1 MITIKI
7 KCSCLPKKELF
18 RDFETHYRIISC
30 VPLDYYP
37 ELELNKHGNFSIS
50 GSNLDNIQLNQ
61 EANLVLTED
70 NKSKYPASYVMVS
83 YEGVEL
89 DEKGEIL
96 VDQRYEL
103 EILNRLMEASQAKN
117 VNEAYPNFVSLVLNN
132 KQDTIDFKN
141 IKNVGQKRLDLYIS
155 KVQSDCKSIL
165 FFPAAFENGI
175 ASVDDIKSLRT
186 FFKMPD
192 IFLEK
197 IRENPYFVY
206 MNILGYSFEKAD
218 KLVLKYYP
226 DFIDSK
232 LRCEYGCLEILK
244 QSELDGDTRINGSL
258 MASEAIKLMPEAKHH
273 MAEVIKNS
281 DLIHFDENSKYTAIE
296 QTYQNEL
303 LITENIIDRLKNP
316 RYTPMNWKQYATVD
330 GFELTDEQQKILR
343 EVQNNSIIILTGSA
357 GCVDCDTEFFNGE
370 GWKRIAD
377 YEQGDKVLQY
387 NQDGSAELVNPERFI
402 KVPCENLWHF
412 ETRHGVSQTVCEYHR
427 IIYKTRNNVLK
438 ECNIDEL
445 KKMHLPKNK
454 NFQGRFITTF
464 NYNKKGIDL
473 TENEIRLICAV
484 MADSHLQN
492 KNTGYCV
499 FHLKKERKI
508 NRLIDLFK
516 KNKINYKLNINK
528 ETGYYNFYA
537 NIPNAEK
544 HFSKKWYNCSKEQM
558 KIILDEICYWD
569 GSFRKTKNGVEYKTY
584 YTSIKSDADFIQ
596 FIASC
601 CGIKAQIRIQDN
613 IGEIHVIKN
622 KKYVRKTLCYIV
634 SFSNRNTPGLCSD
647 NRKNFTKTPISEYKT
662 IDGYKYC
669 FTVPSGMIVLRN
681 NNKICVTGNCG
692 KTSSV
697 KALIRMLEG
706 NNYTY
711 TLLSPTGIAAQ
722 RLRETTGREAST
734 IHSFLLKGNRNN
746 DFVIVDEASMCSA
759 SLVANLFKLIPKTTK
774 IIFICDTAQ
783 LPSISAVNVVHDILD
798 SKLVCNVNLTKI
810 FRYNSSGLI
819 TVATDTRNQN
829 PASFKNN
836 YPDYHFIEA
845 EKDSVSQVVN
855 IYGEALLK
863 GYSKNDI
870 LVLTPYNKSSKGTYA
885 INEAIQEKYNSN
897 EFTNVSIKKGTATIR
912 FKIGDR
918 VINKKNN
925 YHIPTLEYDEETG
938 KLTETAEEIFV
949 ANGSIGVIREYYNE
963 DGYDCLAIEFEEG
976 IGLFKG
982 KDISNLLLGYAV
994 TIHASQG
1001 NQAKAV
1007 IVLFD
1012 TIHKRM
1018 MNCNIQYVAFTR
1030 SKDELWVIG
1039 DSQTITETMSI
1050 EETTL
1055 RDTWLGDMLKV
1066 GWENNVNELEENIC
1080 NIAL

>member
-37 ELELNKHGNFSIS
+37 ELELNKYGNFSIS
-50 GSNLDNIQLNQ
+50 GFNLDNIQLNQ
-61 EANLVLTED
+61 EANLILTED

-83 YEGVEL
+83 YEGIEL
-89 DEKGEIL
+89 DEEGEIL
-96 VDQRYEL
+96 VDLQYEL

-175 ASVDDIKSLRT
+175 ASVDDIKSLRI

-244 QSELDGDTRINGSL
+244 QSELDGDTRINGNL

-303 LITENIIDRLKNP
+303 LIAENVIDRLKNP
-316 RYTPMNWKQYATVD
+316 RYTPMNWGQYTTVD

-343 EVQNNSIIILTGSA
+343 EVQNNSAIILTGSA
-357 GCVDCDTEFFNGE
+357 GCVDCDTEFFNGD

-402 KVPCENLWHF
+402 KVPCDTMWHF
-412 ETRHGVSQTVCEYHR
+412 ENDNDLDQVVCDKHR
-427 IIYKTRNNVLK
+427 IIYWQNKEQK
-438 ECNIDEL
+438 ECKIADIYNDNNWKGDFKTTFDYGGKGVDISDDDL
-445 KKMHLPKNK
+445 KIFK
-454 NFQGRFITTF
+454 NFSS
-464 NYNKKGIDL
+464 
-473 TENEIRLICAV
+473 E
-484 MADSHLQN
+484 
-492 KNTGYCV
+492 
-499 FHLKKERKI
+499 
-508 NRLIDLFK
+508 
-516 KNKINYKLNINK
+516 
-528 ETGYYNFYA
+528 
-537 NIPNAEK
+537 
-544 HFSKKWYNCSKEQM
+544 WYNCNKRQLRLISTMILHASKENKM
-558 KIILDEICYWD
+558 ACTACKEIA
-569 GSFRKTKNGVEYKTY
+569 N
-584 YTSIKSDADFIQ
+584 FIQ
-596 FIASC
+596 FALASC
-601 CGIKAQIRIQDN
+601 GYRATIDNGTIQSINLHDNDYVEYDHSERLIR
-613 IGEIHVIKN
+613 K
-622 KKYVRKTLCYIV
+622 
-634 SFSNRNTPGLCSD
+634 FNT
-647 NRKNFTKTPISEYKT
+647 K
-662 IDGYKYC
+662 DGYKYC
-669 FTVPSGMIVLRN
+669 FTVPSGMLVLRRKN
-681 NNKICVTGNCG
+681 CIFITGNCG
-692 KTSSV
+692 KTSSI
-697 KALIRMLEG
+697 KALIRMLED
-706 NNYTY
+706 NQYSYTM
-711 TLLSPTGIAAQ
+711 LCPTGTASKVLSKA
-722 RLRETTGREAST
+722 TGRKAYT
-734 IHSFLLKGNRNN
+734 IHMFLARQMSCGEFLILEESSMLSVELLARLLKE
-746 DFVIVDEASMCSA
+746 VS
-759 SLVANLFKLIPKTTK
+759 KTTK

-783 LPSISAVNVVHDILD
+783 LPSISAGNIVHDILD

-829 PASFKNN
+829 SASFKNN

-897 EFTNVSIKKGTATIR
+897 EFTNVSIKKDTATIR

-938 KLTETAEEIFV
+938 RLTETAEEIFV

-1012 TIHKRM
+1012 IIHKRM

-1066 GWENNVNELEENIC
+1066 
-1080 NIAL
+1080 

>member
-1 MITIKI
+1 M
-7 KCSCLPKKELF
+7 
-18 RDFETHYRIISC
+18 
-30 VPLDYYP
+30 
-37 ELELNKHGNFSIS
+37 NKYGNFSIS

-70 NKSKYPASYVMVS
+70 DKSKYPASYIMVS

-96 VDQRYEL
+96 VDPRYEL
-103 EILNRLMEASQAKN
+103 EILNRLMETSQAKN

-141 IKNVGQKRLDLYIS
+141 IINVGQKRLDLYIS

-165 FFPAAFENGI
+165 FFPRAFENGI
-175 ASVDDIKSLRT
+175 ASVDDIKSLQT
-186 FFKMPD
+186 FFKTPD
-192 IFLEK
+192 MFLEK
-197 IRENPYFVY
+197 IKDNPYFVY

-244 QSELDGDTRINGSL
+244 QSELDGDTRINGNL

-273 MAEVIKNS
+273 IAEVIKNS
-281 DLIHFDENSKYTAIE
+281 DLIHFDENNKYTAIE

-303 LITENIIDRLKNP
+303 LITENVIDRLKNP
-316 RYTPMNWKQYATVD
+316 RYTPMNWKQYTVVD

-412 ETRHGVSQTVCEYHR
+412 ETKYGISQTVCDEHR
-427 IIYKTRNNVLK
+427 IVYWTDNNYQR
-438 ECNIDEL
+438 ECHIQDIID
-445 KKMHLPKNK
+445 KQKGKGWT
-454 NFQGRFITTF
+454 GRFETTF
-464 NYNKKGIDL
+464 NYNGKGIDL
-473 TENEIRLICAV
+473 TDIEIKLMCAV
-484 MADSHLQN
+484 ICDGSFYSHSTNNL
-492 KNTGYCV
+492 TCR
-499 FHLKKERKI
+499 FHIKKERKKQML
-508 NRLIDLFK
+508 RTLFEEYGK
-516 KNKINYKLNINK
+516 PYR
-528 ETGYYNFYA
+528 EVQSAAEGYTDFYFSA
-537 NIPNAEK
+537 PRREK
-544 HFSKKWYNCSKEQM
+544 YFTSEWYNCSQHQLQ
-558 KIILDEICYWD
+558 IICDNIIFWD
-569 GSFRKTKNGVEYKTY
+569 GSEN
-584 YTSIKSDADFIQ
+584 YTAHGKRRLRFNSTIKETADFIQ
-596 FIASC
+596 FVFSA
-601 CGIKAQIRIQDN
+601 CGYRAKINIRDRTGQQYPTCGKIYTRKSIEYVITITTKHR
-613 IGEIHVIKN
+613 IGI
-622 KKYVRKTLCYIV
+622 
-634 SFSNRNTPGLCSD
+634 CSD
-647 NRKNFTKTPISEYKT
+647 NRPSHKKTMPELVPTK
-662 IDGYKYC
+662 DGYKYC
-669 FTVPSGMIVLRN
+669 FTVPSGMLILRKDN
-681 NNKICVTGNCG
+681 CIFITGNCG
-692 KTSSV
+692 KTSSI
-697 KALIRMLEG
+697 KALIRMLED
-706 NNYTY
+706 NQYSYTM
-711 TLLSPTGIAAQ
+711 LCPTGTASKVLSKA
-722 RLRETTGREAST
+722 TGRKAYT
-734 IHSFLLKGNRNN
+734 IHMFLAGQMSCGEFLILEESSMLSVELLARLLKE
-746 DFVIVDEASMCSA
+746 VS
-759 SLVANLFKLIPKTTK
+759 KTTK

-783 LPSISAVNVVHDILD
+783 LPSISAGNVVHDILD